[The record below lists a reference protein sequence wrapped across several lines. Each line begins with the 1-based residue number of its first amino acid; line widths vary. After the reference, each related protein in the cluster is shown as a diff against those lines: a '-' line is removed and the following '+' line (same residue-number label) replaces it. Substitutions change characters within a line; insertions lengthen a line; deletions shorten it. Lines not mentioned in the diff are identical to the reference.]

1 MASSSGLARTPSKRM
16 SRAQTMMVEIPNE
29 DNSTADSEL
38 VPSSLASIAPI
49 LRVANEIEKDNP
61 RVAYLC
67 RFHAFEKAHQMDP
80 TSSGRGVRQ
89 FKTYLLHRLER
100 EEEETKPML
109 ARNDPREIQMYYQQF
124 YLKNIADGQYTKKPE
139 EMAKI
144 YQIASVLFDVLRTVV
159 PVGRVDDQTQRFADE
174 VEKKKEQFE
183 HYNILPLYA
192 VGVKPAI
199 MELPE
204 IQAALRA
211 IQNVEGLPVARHTSD
226 DTRQER
232 GKPVNDVLDWLSFH
246 FGFQLS
252 SYLILVSYC
261 IFLIYL
267 FLSFYK
273 MANEVYGILF
283 SNARPVSGDTYEN
296 APPDDEAF
304 LRNVI
309 TPIYK
314 VLQREVKRNKGGKA
328 SHSKWRNYD
337 DLNEYFWSGKCFQ
350 LKWPMNVK
358 ADFFAH
364 SDDPPLANEVC
375 ICCLFFWQFLLKY
388 LVRASIFF
396 FL

>member
-1 MASSSGLARTPSKRM
+1 
-16 SRAQTMMVEIPNE
+16 MMVEIPNE
-29 DNSTADSEL
+29 DNTTADSEL

-100 EEEETKPML
+100 EEEETIPKL

-246 FGFQLS
+246 FGFQKGNVANQREH
-252 SYLILVSYC
+252 LILLLANMDVRKKENLEGYTTLNADTIRKLVDKVFKNYRSWCNYLRC
-261 IFLIYL
+261 KSHLRFQQGCNRQQLELIYISL
-267 FLSFYK
+267 YLLIWGE
-273 MANEVYGILF
+273 A
-283 SNARPVSGDTYEN
+283 SNIRFMD
-296 APPDDEAF
+296 
-304 LRNVI
+304 
-309 TPIYK
+309 
-314 VLQREVKRNKGGKA
+314 
-328 SHSKWRNYD
+328 
-337 DLNEYFWSGKCFQ
+337 
-350 LKWPMNVK
+350 
-358 ADFFAH
+358 
-364 SDDPPLANEVC
+364 
-375 ICCLFFWQFLLKY
+375 
-388 LVRASIFF
+388 
-396 FL
+396 